1 MIARPKNWAVSKPR
15 ANVPPRSVALDWAR
29 RRTGHHALHMIS
41 AFSIL
46 LLGFVLGMRHATDAD
61 HVVAVTAIVSGEPSL
76 RRASRVGVLWG
87 IGHSVTIM
95 IVGGAIVV
103 FRLSVPARLGL
114 GLEFAVALM
123 LIAVGMLTLSNK
135 AVARGETA
143 AAIRPLAVGLVHG
156 LAGSAF
162 VALLVLAAV
171 PGLWLGLA
179 YLAIFGLGTIL
190 GMALVTVAIAV
201 PSVLSARR
209 MLSAHR
215 YLRLA
220 SGLASVAFGLLLVH
234 RGVSQ
239 GLFAATPNWTP
250 R

>member
-1 MIARPKNWAVSKPR
+1 
-15 ANVPPRSVALDWAR
+15 
-29 RRTGHHALHMIS
+29 MIS
-41 AFSIL
+41 ALSVL

-95 IVGGAIVV
+95 VVGGAIVV
-103 FRLSVPARLGL
+103 FRLTIPARLGL
-114 GLEFAVALM
+114 ALEFAVALM
-123 LIAVGMLTLSNK
+123 LIVVGTLTLTNWSAN
-135 AVARGETA
+135 RGGA
-143 AAIRPLAVGLVHG
+143 AAAVRPIAVGLVHG

-162 VALLVLAAV
+162 IALLVLAAV

-190 GMALVTVAIAV
+190 GMALITAAIAV
-201 PSVLSARR
+201 PSALSARHL
-209 MLSAHR
+209 LSAHR

-220 SGLASVAFGLLLVH
+220 SGLASVAFGLVLVQ

-239 GLFAATPNWTP
+239 GLFASAPSWTP

>member
-1 MIARPKNWAVSKPR
+1 
-15 ANVPPRSVALDWAR
+15 
-29 RRTGHHALHMIS
+29 MIS
-41 AFSIL
+41 ALSVL

-87 IGHSVTIM
+87 VGHSVTIM
-95 IVGGAIVV
+95 LVGGAIVV
-103 FRLSVPARLGL
+103 FRLTIPARLGL
-114 GLEFAVALM
+114 ALEFAVALM
-123 LIAVGMLTLSNK
+123 LIIVGLLTLSNR
-135 AVARGETA
+135 AAARGRTGA
-143 AAIRPLAVGLVHG
+143 TVRPVAVGLIHG

-162 VALLVLAAV
+162 IALLVLAAV

-179 YLAIFGLGTIL
+179 YLAIFGLGTIV
-190 GMALVTVAIAV
+190 GMALITMAIAV

-220 SGLASVAFGLLLVH
+220 SGLASVGFGLLLVQ

-239 GLFAATPNWTP
+239 GLFASTPSWTP